1 MGGCWYRFTLVIPI
15 FHTFSPKYF
24 SEGIDPHY
32 SITFFHYTRGDVG
45 GSPSGP
51 LPGGDEYICINT
63 ITGVNSDVSVPITIQ
78 HVRTSHLYLDYLQL
92 FTTDI
97 FHLIYI
103 MV

>member
-32 SITFFHYTRGDVG
+32 SITFFLYIRGDVG
-45 GSPSGP
+45 VQDLS
-51 LPGGDEYICINT
+51 PGGDKYICINT

-78 HVRTSHLYLDYLQL
+78 HVRTSHLYLDHLQF
-92 FTTDI
+92 FTIDI
-97 FHLIYI
+97 VHF
-103 MV
+103 